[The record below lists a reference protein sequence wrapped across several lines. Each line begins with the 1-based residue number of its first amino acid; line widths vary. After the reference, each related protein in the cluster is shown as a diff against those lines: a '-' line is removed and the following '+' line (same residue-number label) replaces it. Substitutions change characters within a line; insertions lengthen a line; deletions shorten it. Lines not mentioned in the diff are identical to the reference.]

1 MEGAEPKSPENAMYK
16 PGEFFIGV
24 IDFFGILVPGAVLL
38 FLDGSRLPDVLQLPP
53 LGDPTLQW
61 AAFLVGAYVLGHFLL
76 AAGVPLN
83 RTLRFY
89 KSANKDRFYQSAKKH
104 LIVHSTTEEQARTDT
119 FYLAYASVRLK
130 SPAAAAEIE
139 RQMADYKL
147 FRSLAIV
154 FALDLAVN
162 WWLHGRWPR
171 LLLSSLLLALTAV
184 RFGFLLSWTYRITFE
199 YYELLREARAA

>member
-1 MEGAEPKSPENAMYK
+1 MSSSAR
-16 PGEFFIGV
+16 
-24 IDFFGILVPGAVLL
+24 LAVALWVRVC
-38 FLDGSRLPDVLQLPP
+38 FLDDQVVYYAARSPRVPDWRWKVRSRSRRRM
-53 LGDPTLQW
+53 QW